1 MCLKRL
7 PGSFLM
13 THFRTVASVSHNF
26 CFAVILEGVKY
37 QKKKKRESKE
47 VS

>member
-1 MCLKRL
+1 
-7 PGSFLM
+7 M

-37 QKKKKRESKE
+37 QKKKKGKVKKSVEPK
-47 VS
+47 